1 MRLSA
6 LYSPLRIL
14 WPAGLP
20 RKVGEQLSPPSPPIT
35 NIAERAASPKLPI
48 SPLAGEMAGRPEG
61 GAKRR
66 AVSVLATLAAAL
78 IAFAA
83 PASAARIDD
92 QFQAWLA
99 KDLWPEAKAKGISK
113 ATFDAAFQ
121 GVSPNLKL
129 PDLVL
134 PGEKPKTPKK
144 QHQAEFGSPG
154 NYFSEKTLGAVTSGG
169 RARAGANAKTLA
181 AIEKRFGVPGG
192 VVLAIWGRESGF
204 GAAKM
209 PYDAFEVLGTKAFL
223 ATRKEMFRKEL
234 LAGLEMVERGLVSRK
249 AMRSSWAGALGQPQF
264 LPTSFLKHAVDF
276 DGDGR
281 ADIWNSTPDT
291 LASIANY
298 LVHYGWAKG
307 RVWGFEV
314 SLPES
319 VTCALEGPDQGK
331 KISDWAAMGITRV
344 GGKPFPRNEAGAEGF
359 LMMPAGRNGPAFIVT
374 PNFYVLKHYNE
385 SDVYAL
391 FIGHGADRIA
401 SGDRR
406 FVGNWGKV
414 DGLYRSDVATMQRG
428 LEKLGYDVG
437 GADGLPGFKTRRS
450 IGDWQAK
457 NGRAATCFPDKGLL
471 EAMR

>member
-1 MRLSA
+1 MSNFSEPSQLRPT
-6 LYSPLRIL
+6 PLC
-14 WPAGLP
+14 PAG
-20 RKVGEQLSPPSPPIT
+20 
-35 NIAERAASPKLPI
+35 ER
-48 SPLAGEMAGRPEG
+48 RQDRG
-61 GAKRR
+61 GQRR
-66 AVSVLATLAAAL
+66 APSLRQLLASFVVGLV
-78 IAFAA
+78 AFAA
-83 PASAARIDD
+83 PASAAAIDD

-134 PGEKPKTPKK
+134 PGEKPQTPKK

-154 NYFSEKTLGAVTSGG
+154 NYFAEKTLGAVAAGG
-169 RARAGANAKTLA
+169 RTRANANAKTLA

-223 ATRKEMFRKEL
+223 ATRKDMFREEL
-234 LAGLEMVERGLVSRK
+234 LAGLEMVQRGMVSRK
-249 AMRSSWAGALGQPQF
+249 DMRSSWAGALGQPQF
-264 LPTSFLKHAVDF
+264 LPTSFLQHAVDF

-298 LVHYGWAKG
+298 LVHYGWVKG
-307 RVWGFEV
+307 RDWGFEV
-314 SLPES
+314 SVPAN
-319 VTCALEGPDQGK
+319 VTCALEGPDKGK
-331 KISDWAAMGITRV
+331 TISDWAAMGITRA
-344 GGKPFPRNEAGAEGF
+344 GGKPFPQSEMRAEGF

-374 PNFYVLKHYNE
+374 PNFYVLKEYNE

-391 FIGHGADRIA
+391 FIGHGADRI
-401 SGDRR
+401 SGGDRR
-406 FVGNWGKV
+406 FAGRWGKV
-414 DGLYRSDVATMQRG
+414 DGLYRSDVAAMQRG

-457 NGRAATCFPDKGLL
+457 NGRPATCFPDKGIV